1 MQIRCI
7 GSIMMISMGSAEP
20 MDFENIIKQMQEKET
35 LELHL
40 NTFET
45 HGFKIP
51 TQTLE
56 RHIFWK

>member
-35 LELHL
+35 LELRL
-40 NTFET
+40 FLKNRQNEELF
-45 HGFKIP
+45 
-51 TQTLE
+51 
-56 RHIFWK
+56 IFYSI